1 MHKLQSIHPNQN
13 QKQIT
18 HESNKLRMLQTEK
31 TNKQTKK
38 QEKNTRSVKKN
49 KSNFINV
56 IEDKFSTSI
65 RRGKLTIS
73 FYKKL
78 FSCIK
83 YLQLLKQVI
92 K

>member
-1 MHKLQSIHPNQN
+1 
-13 QKQIT
+13 
-18 HESNKLRMLQTEK
+18 MLQTEK
-31 TNKQTKK
+31 TNKQTKKKKK

-56 IEDKFSTSI
+56 IEDKFSTSV

-73 FYKKL
+73 FYQKL
-78 FSCIK
+78 FSCIN